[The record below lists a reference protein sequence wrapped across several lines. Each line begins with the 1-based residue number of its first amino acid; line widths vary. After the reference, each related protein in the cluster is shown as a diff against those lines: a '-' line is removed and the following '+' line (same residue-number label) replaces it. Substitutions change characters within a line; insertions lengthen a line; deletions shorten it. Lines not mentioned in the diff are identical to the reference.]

1 VSIQKK
7 SPLDYTVMTMM
18 LYILFFFSKRVC
30 TRGILSNEAFFFK
43 NQKIINSINEQ
54 NYKNNSKKCDNFLFC
69 FEKKPKSKSKI
80 DFPENQ
86 TLFFLFKK

>member
-1 VSIQKK
+1 
-7 SPLDYTVMTMM
+7 MMMMMM
-18 LYILFFFSKRVC
+18 LYILFLFSKRVC

-54 NYKNNSKKCDNFLFC
+54 NYKNNPKKCDNFFL

>member
-1 VSIQKK
+1 
-7 SPLDYTVMTMM
+7 MMMMM
-18 LYILFFFSKRVC
+18 LYILFLFLFSKRAC

-54 NYKNNSKKCDNFLFC
+54 NYKNNSKKCDNFFLC

-86 TLFFLFKK
+86 TLCFLFKK